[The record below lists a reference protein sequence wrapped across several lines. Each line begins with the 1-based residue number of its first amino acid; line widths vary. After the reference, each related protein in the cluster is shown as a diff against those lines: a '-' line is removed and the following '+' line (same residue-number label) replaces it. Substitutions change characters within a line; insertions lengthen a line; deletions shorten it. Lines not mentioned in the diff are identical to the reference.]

1 MIMFTF
7 SVLTGITFFGE
18 ISSIWKFDIQYLEN
32 LHDLHNVLPF
42 LPERMKV
49 EKVKKLV
56 EN

>member
-56 EN
+56 GN

>member
-1 MIMFTF
+1 MFTF
-7 SVLTGITFFGE
+7 SVLTGTTFFGE
-18 ISSIWKFDIQYLEN
+18 IWSIWKFDIQYLEN